1 MPSHNNAG
9 SPIMKTSAGRVIN
22 ICYSIIFSYHGNIPD
37 ERLYVQDNSD
47 KNHTLFLL
55 VDRSGAFVLTYSH
68 REAWIWKLGRHI

>member
-22 ICYSIIFSYHGNIPD
+22 ICYSIIFSYHGTMIIC
-37 ERLYVQDNSD
+37 VQDNSD
-47 KNHTLFLL
+47 TNHTLFLL

>member
-22 ICYSIIFSYHGNIPD
+22 ICYSIIFSYQGNID
-37 ERLYVQDNSD
+37 ERLYVQINLD
-47 KNHTLFLL
+47 KNPTLFLL
-55 VDRSGAFVLTYSH
+55 VDCSGAFVLTYSY